1 MAKIIVLQHVPYEIL
16 GTINPLLK
24 QLGIRIKY
32 VNFGRHPHAAPRIKG
47 YDGLVILGGP
57 MNVDQVDLHPHLL
70 TEVKLIKEA
79 MRAQVPILG
88 ICLGAQLIAKANG
101 ASVRKHSCTEIGWYT
116 VEPTDDGCKDTLLR
130 HFAKQE
136 RVFQWH
142 GDTFDIPKNAVQ
154 IAEGT
159 SCKNQ
164 AFRIGNNIYGLQF
177 HLEVDAAM
185 IERWLNVAAHKVEL
199 SGLQD
204 QIDTAVI
211 RAEIPRYIER
221 SQALSKLV
229 FMEFCKMVGKEHPPI
244 SLNSR

>member
-32 VNFGRHPHAAPRIKG
+32 VNFGRHPHAAPSITG

-57 MNVDQVDLHPHLL
+57 MNVDQVKMYPHLQR
-70 TEVKLIKEA
+70 EVMLIKAA

-101 ASVRKHSCTEIGWYT
+101 AQVQKHSCTEIGWYS
-116 VEPTDDGCKDTLLR
+116 VKPTAAGRQDTLLG
-130 HFAKQE
+130 HFAEQE
-136 RVFQWH
+136 QVFQWH
-142 GDTFDIPKNAVQ
+142 GDTFDIPTNAVM
-154 IAEGT
+154 IAEGET
-159 SCKNQ
+159 CKNQ
-164 AFRIGNNIYGLQF
+164 AFRIGDNIYGLQF

-185 IERWLNVAAHKVEL
+185 IERWLNVAANKTEL
-199 SGLQD
+199 NTT
-204 QIDTAVI
+204 QIDPVAI
-211 RAEIPRYIER
+211 RAEIPKYIER
-221 SQALSKLV
+221 SKALSKNV

-244 SLNSR
+244 SLVSR